1 MYAGVFMSESSEE
14 KVKERDHTLIDA
26 PKDCFGY
33 RFFSREEVESNG
45 ETLRGANQN
54 YSGTY
59 YFGTVMTKEQVEKHV
74 DKPNT
79 LLSNMRSNNW
89 DRVVK
94 TRLGNFQPFNRDK
107 DVILTNV

>member
-14 KVKERDHTLIDA
+14 EVKERDHTIIDA

-33 RFFSREEVESNG
+33 RFFSREEAEDHG
-45 ETLRGANQN
+45 EILKGKNKD
-54 YSGTY
+54 YSGFY

-74 DKPNT
+74 DNPDT
-79 LLSNMRSNNW
+79 LLSNMRINNW